1 MYYLGVDLG
10 GTNIAVGVVDEN
22 GRILHKD
29 SVPTGAGRPPQ
40 ETLDD
45 MAAISRKVVADAG
58 MKLDDIAA
66 IGIGS
71 PGLINVATGEV
82 VFANNLYWHNV
93 PLAGSM
99 AKALGKP
106 AFADNDAN
114 VAALAEVEA
123 GSMKGAKNAVLLTL
137 GTGVGGGIIING
149 RIYAGTHNGGAELG
163 HMCLVMNGEQCTC
176 GNKGCVERYTSA
188 TALIREGRKSAEAHP
203 GGAIAKKVNGDFEKI
218 SAKTVIDCARE
229 GDAEALRIFD
239 EYIYA
244 LTMTIITV
252 INIFE
257 PEAIALGGG
266 VSAAGDFFMEPLRK
280 SVTDH
285 LFYPDI
291 PHPKLVVAELGNDAG
306 IIGAAMNGKARLADQ
321 G

>member
-10 GTNIAVGVVDEN
+10 GTNIAVGVVDEA

-40 ETLDD
+40 ATLDD
-45 MAAISRKVVADAG
+45 MAAICRKVVADAG
-58 MKLDDIAA
+58 ITLDDIAA
-66 IGIGS
+66 VGIGS
-71 PGLINVATGEV
+71 PRLINVATGEV

-93 PLAGSM
+93 PLAGTI

-137 GTGVGGGIIING
+137 GTGVGGGIIIGG

-163 HMCLVMNGEQCTC
+163 HMCLVLNGEECTC
-176 GNKGCVERYTSA
+176 GNRGCVERYTSA

-203 GGAIAKKVNGDFEKI
+203 DGGIARKAGGNLEKI
-218 SAKTVIDCARE
+218 NAKTVIDCARE
-229 GDAEALRIFD
+229 GDAEAVRIFN

-280 SVTDH
+280 SVVDH

-291 PHPKLVVAELGNDAG
+291 PHPEIVVAELGNDAG
-306 IIGAAMNGKARLADQ
+306 IIGAAMNGKARLADN
-321 G
+321 

>member
-1 MYYLGVDLG
+1 MYYLGIDLG
-10 GTNIAVGVVDEN
+10 GTNIAVGVVDEE
-22 GRILHKD
+22 GRILYKD
-29 SVPTGAGRPPQ
+29 STPTGATRPSE
-40 ETLDD
+40 ETLAD
-45 MAAISRKVVADAG
+45 MAACSRKVIADAG
-58 MKLDDIAA
+58 LKLDDIAA
-66 IGIGS
+66 VGIGS
-71 PGLINVATGEV
+71 PGLINTETGEV
-82 VFANNLYWHNV
+82 VFANNLYWHHV
-93 PLAGSM
+93 QMGATI

-106 AFADNDAN
+106 TYADNDAN
-114 VAALAEVEA
+114 VAALAEVAA

-163 HMCLVMNGEQCTC
+163 HMCLTLNGEQCTC

-203 GGAIAKKVNGDFEKI
+203 DGMIAKKVGGDLDRI

-229 GDAEALRIFD
+229 NDPEAVRIFD

-257 PEAIALGGG
+257 PEAIAIGGG
-266 VSAAGDFFMEPLRK
+266 VSAAGDFLMKPLTK
-280 SVTDH
+280 SVVEH
-285 LFYPDI
+285 LFYPTLD
-291 PHPKLVVAELGNDAG
+291 HPAIVLAATGNDAG
-306 IIGAAMNGKARLADQ
+306 IIGAAMNAKARLAD
-321 G
+321 

>member
-10 GTNIAVGVVDEN
+10 GTNIAVGVVDEA

-40 ETLDD
+40 ATLDD
-45 MAAISRKVVADAG
+45 MAAICRKVVADAG
-58 MKLDDIAA
+58 ITLDDIAA
-66 IGIGS
+66 VGIGS

-93 PLAGSM
+93 SLAGTI

-137 GTGVGGGIIING
+137 GTGVGGGIIIGG

-163 HMCLVMNGEQCTC
+163 HMCLVLNGEECTC
-176 GNKGCVERYTSA
+176 GNRGCVERYTSA

-203 GGAIAKKVNGDFEKI
+203 DGGIARKAGGNLEKI
-218 SAKTVIDCARE
+218 NAKTVIDCARE
-229 GDAEALRIFD
+229 GDAEAVRIFN

-280 SVTDH
+280 SVVDH

-291 PHPKLVVAELGNDAG
+291 PHPEIVVAELGNDAG
-306 IIGAAMNGKARLADQ
+306 IIGAAMNGKARLADN
-321 G
+321 